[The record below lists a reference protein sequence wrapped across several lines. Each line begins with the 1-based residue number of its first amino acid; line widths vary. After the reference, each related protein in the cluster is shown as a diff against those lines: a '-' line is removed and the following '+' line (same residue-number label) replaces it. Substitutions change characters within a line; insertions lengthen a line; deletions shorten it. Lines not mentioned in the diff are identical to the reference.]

1 MDFIHEKN
9 RVYAEDE
16 CGKLLAEITFPD
28 HDYDEDVV
36 VIDHTFVAPELRGQ
50 NVAAGLVQAA
60 YDNIKAQGR
69 RAVVCCPYAAKWFEK
84 HPEARDIIAA

>member
-9 RVYAEDE
+9 RVYAVDE
-16 CGKLLAEITFPD
+16 HGKLLAEITFPD

-36 VIDHTFVAPELRGQ
+36 VIDRTFVAPELRGQ
-50 NVAAGLVQAA
+50 NVAASLVQAA

-69 RAVVCCPYAAKWFEK
+69 RAVVCCPYAVKWFEK
-84 HPEARDIIAA
+84 HSEARDIIV

>member
-9 RVYAEDE
+9 RIYAEDE
-16 CGKLLAEITFPD
+16 YGKLLAEITFPD
-28 HDYDEDVV
+28 HDYDEGVV
-36 VIDHTFVAPELRGQ
+36 VIDYTFVAPELRGQ

-84 HPEARDIIAA
+84 HPEARDIIA